1 MADTD
6 IRCHRACVYSSCSV
20 RLRVRRS
27 CDTDCR
33 TPLMR
38 AWDSV
43 TAWERGER
51 QSVIGAKVVLFE
63 SNLSQ
68 GPYWRSHTE
77 LYGHLWMLTH
87 ARGRTAAL
95 CLHVRA
101 CVRAWTTADRSMYR
115 RRRRRRT
122 STQDT
127 AYAKLY
133 ATYRCCQ
140 CAQLRCHGDGRLCTG
155 ALPWFYI
162 GCYRSW
168 VPKHFFAVA
177 AAATS

>member
-1 MADTD
+1 MSDVLEVTRPMADTD

-20 RLRVRRS
+20 RLCVIICVRRS
-27 CDTDCR
+27 CNTDCR
-33 TPLMR
+33 PPMC

-51 QSVIGAKVVLFE
+51 QSVSGAKAVSFE

-77 LYGHLWMLTH
+77 LYGHLWTLTH
-87 ARGRTAAL
+87 ARGRMATL
-95 CLHVRA
+95 CLQVRA
-101 CVRAWTTADRSMYR
+101 CMRAWTTADRSTYR

-140 CAQLRCHGDGRLCTG
+140 WAQLRCHGDGWLC
-155 ALPWFYI
+155 
-162 GCYRSW
+162 
-168 VPKHFFAVA
+168 K
-177 AAATS
+177 